1 MSKQNSDLLENGFE
15 DKNEISGDAI
25 SSNKIQVFKSMFPL
39 TIGMVVGVLG
49 GVALSYIDDNAKVSA
64 PSLPLVNTNNTLN
77 SVDTSKIKKL
87 RSEFSIGNRQEK
99 ISTLPVTMSVPD
111 TLSHTLSKSSISGI
125 KK

>member
-64 PSLPLVNTNNTLN
+64 PSLPLVNTDNTVN

-99 ISTLPVTMSVPD
+99 ISTLPVTKSVPD
-111 TLSHTLSKSSISGI
+111 TLSHTLSKSSVSGI

>member
-64 PSLPLVNTNNTLN
+64 PSLPLVNTDNTVN

-87 RSEFSIGNRQEK
+87 RSEFSIGNQQEK
-99 ISTLPVTMSVPD
+99 ISTLPVTKSVPD
-111 TLSHTLSKSSISGI
+111 TLSHTLSKSSVSGI

>member
-64 PSLPLVNTNNTLN
+64 PSLPLVNTDNTVN